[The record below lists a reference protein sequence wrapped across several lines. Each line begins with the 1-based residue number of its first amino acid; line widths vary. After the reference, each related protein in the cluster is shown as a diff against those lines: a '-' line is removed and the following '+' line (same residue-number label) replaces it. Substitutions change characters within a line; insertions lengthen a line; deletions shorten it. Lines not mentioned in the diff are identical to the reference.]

1 MSKELAAKRCD
12 SFYDA
17 LPYRF
22 VKIMFIDNNVFPGDD
37 RLVKIMY
44 RAYFGKDAD
53 RDVAFLVE
61 PKRDKMTITVD
72 AMYKQ
77 TLDSRIVM
85 NFSWQGFSARRVVNA
100 IAAVTDGY

>member
-17 LPYRF
+17 LPSRF
-22 VKIMFIDNNVFPGDD
+22 VKMMILENSLFPGDD

-44 RAYFGKDAD
+44 RSYFGNDAD
-53 RDVAFLVE
+53 RDVVFMVE
-61 PKRDKMTITVD
+61 PKRDRLVITVD
-72 AMYKQ
+72 AMFKK
-77 TLDSRIVM
+77 TLEGRTILS
-85 NFSWQGFSARRVVNA
+85 FSWYGFSARRVVGA